1 MKVDIEDISSCKKT
15 LKIEISAEDVTK
27 EFDEAYEEVRKK
39 AEIPGFR
46 KGKAPRSVIKMRF
59 AEYIKADVIDKL
71 VPPAFE
77 EAAKDAELD
86 VLRPPDA
93 AKDIEPPFE
102 ELSVEPGEPLRFE
115 VTIDVKPEIII
126 PDLGQ
131 LQVEKGEVNVPRE
144 DVDSYLELL
153 REERADFVPVE
164 DRPVQEGDYATLDL
178 LLTSGDETLTD
189 EEQVLQ
195 VNEDMEIPELVQHL
209 VGMNSGDEKKFSISF
224 PEDHKA
230 ENVAGKEV
238 DFQISLQKV
247 TEKHLPA
254 LDDDFARDLD
264 EDDLDHLVAKTW
276 NQLVETTKQ
285 GQREKQQDDLM
296 EQLLEKSEFDVPE
309 FMIEERAKL
318 QLRIDTVLSQR
329 EDVEPSEEELEQYNE
344 AALKAIR
351 TGWLLNEIAERE
363 NIEVTDAEVD
373 ASIRQVAQER
383 GRDPQ
388 KYRKVMEDA
397 NRIEG
402 LKTSIWEQKIFD
414 HLIEQAGAKQ
424 TLIT

>member
-1 MKVDIEDISSCKKT
+1 MDIEDISSCKKT

>member
-285 GQREKQQDDLM
+285 GQRAKQQEDLM
-296 EQLLEKSEFDVPE
+296 EQLLEKSEIDVPE

-344 AALKAIR
+344 AALKTIR
-351 TGWLLNEIAERE
+351 IGWLLNEIAERE
-363 NIEVTDAEVD
+363 SIEVTDEEVD

-414 HLIEQAGAKQ
+414 YLIEEAGVKQ